1 MTFLDLVRKSA
12 WRKPLRTILLM
23 VSVAT
28 AFLIYGL
35 TTSFID
41 GSQGSSAASE
51 DILGVMSAAGRAQ
64 PLPMSYLNRI
74 AAEPGVAAVGYMSRL
89 RGFTTVE
96 KNIIAVSAADPAR
109 LYSSNGKELGLTPSL
124 ISALSRDRSTVL
136 VGQALA
142 EAQGWT
148 VGQKITVTS
157 FDMAKQDG
165 SRDWSFEIAGI
176 FNGENAS
183 TDTYFVIAQYD
194 YVNALRARNK
204 DTVDAFIIR
213 PQPDVQTRE
222 LASKIDQLFANSAAP
237 TQTRS
242 EKQFLEAFLRQYA
255 DIGLIVNMVVGAAFV
270 ALLMIVGNTMVFA
283 VRERTFEIGV
293 LKTLGF
299 SGSWIMALILGE
311 TLFIFLVGGTIGLM
325 LALLATVITGP
336 AIGLVFS
343 KAILARALAMVTLLA
358 LATGALPAL
367 NALRIPIISAFRTR

>member
-12 WRKPLRTILLM
+12 WRKPLRTVLLM

-35 TTSFID
+35 TASFVD

-64 PLPMSYLNRI
+64 PLPISYLNRLSV
-74 AAEPGVAAVGYMSRL
+74 EPGIAAVGYMSRM
-89 RGFTTVE
+89 RGFALVE
-96 KNIIAVSAADPAR
+96 KNIIAVSAADPQR
-109 LYSSNGKELGLTPSL
+109 LLNANGKELGLTPDL
-124 ISALSRDRSTVL
+124 IGALRQDRSRVL
-136 VGQALA
+136 VGRALA
-142 EAQGWT
+142 QAQEWT
-148 VGQKITVTS
+148 VGQRITVTS

-165 SRDWSFEIAGI
+165 SRDWPFEIAGI
-176 FNGENAS
+176 FEGESSS
-183 TDTYFVIAQYD
+183 TDTYFMVAQYD

-204 DTVDAFIIR
+204 DTVDAFIVR
-213 PQPDVQTRE
+213 PQPGVQSGE
-222 LASKIDQLFANSAAP
+222 LAVKIDQLFANSAAP
-237 TQTRS
+237 TQTKS
-242 EKQFLEAFLRQYA
+242 EKQFLEAFLRQFA
-255 DIGLIVNMVVGAAFV
+255 DIGLMVNMVVGAAFIT
-270 ALLMIVGNTMVFA
+270 LLMIVGNTMVFA

-311 TLFIFLVGGTIGLM
+311 TLFICLVGGLIGLV
-325 LALLATVITGP
+325 LALLATMIAGP

-343 KAILARALAMVTLLA
+343 NAIFARALAMVTLLA
-358 LATGALPAL
+358 LVTGAIPAL